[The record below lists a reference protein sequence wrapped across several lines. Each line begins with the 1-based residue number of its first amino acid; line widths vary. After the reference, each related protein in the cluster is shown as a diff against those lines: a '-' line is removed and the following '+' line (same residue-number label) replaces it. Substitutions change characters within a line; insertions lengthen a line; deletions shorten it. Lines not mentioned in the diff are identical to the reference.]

1 MGEDFLDIQ
10 YLCLYHGRTHEVTIL
25 FFPEIKEKK
34 KNYRG
39 DICRYST
46 VRPRSLD
53 PSYIVTYYM
62 KWVKTSWP
70 YSIYVNTWQ
79 NEQCYPAIFT
89 RDEREK
95 QKRANIC
102 TVLYCLYS
110 YSSTN
115 IEKSKFQSYK
125 SRQPLIIVPF
135 SFPN

>member
-53 PSYIVTYYM
+53 PRLLGHTVSMLIHGRTNNVTLLFLPGM
-62 KWVKTSWP
+62 K
-70 YSIYVNTWQ
+70 
-79 NEQCYPAIFT
+79 
-89 RDEREK
+89 EK
-95 QKRANIC
+95 NKKRANIC